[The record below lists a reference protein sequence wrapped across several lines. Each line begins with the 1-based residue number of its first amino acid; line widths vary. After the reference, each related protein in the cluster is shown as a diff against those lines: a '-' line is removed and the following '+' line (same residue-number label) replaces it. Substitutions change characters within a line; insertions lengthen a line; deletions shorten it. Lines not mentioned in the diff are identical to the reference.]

1 MNLGDNTSLF
11 DLPVSSTESTE
22 EEIIQEANS
31 VIDLFPEET
40 PEAPVEIE
48 GEEEGE
54 EEVIPTSETE
64 VVEGDEEEIDV
75 EAVFSSFK
83 EALLKKKFLEV
94 EDPDALKTEEDLVTA
109 YKGKI
114 ESKAQQSALE
124 DLNQKLINRGI
135 DDYHLDLAFKL
146 ANGVEDSSITELNY
160 YKSRSEVSFDKL
172 STQEAISYVSEY
184 LDRTNVTA
192 SAKKRLLESL
202 EADEEFLET
211 SFGDALEFNKNSF
224 KEIDEDQRNVA
235 KANLEDKER
244 AQKESIEKFQSI
256 LKSGEIMGE
265 KITDPEKFK
274 RMINDY
280 TTSVKIGDKEYP
292 TTEWGK
298 FLLDFQNDIELR
310 LFLFKQFKFKD
321 EEVKEIKEKAQEEGK
336 LDLLKNFKKQPV
348 TKKKKEDTT
357 NNTPGLKS
365 YILGPGGITKKS

>member
-1 MNLGDNTSLF
+1 M
-11 DLPVSSTESTE
+11 
-22 EEIIQEANS
+22 
-31 VIDLFPEET
+31 
-40 PEAPVEIE
+40 
-48 GEEEGE
+48 
-54 EEVIPTSETE
+54 
-64 VVEGDEEEIDV
+64 
-75 EAVFSSFK
+75 
-83 EALLKKKFLEV
+83 
-94 EDPDALKTEEDLVTA
+94 KTEEDLVTA

-321 EEVKEIKEKAQEEGK
+321 EEVKEIKEIAQEEGK